1 MEKSGVFSKEK
12 EKRRDE
18 IWLLGNQKRK
28 KKKL

>member
-18 IWLLGNQKRK
+18 IWLLGNPKKKRK
-28 KKKL
+28 

>member
-18 IWLLGNQKRK
+18 IWLLGNQKK
-28 KKKL
+28 KIK